1 MRNSLGIQYV
11 LQISQ
16 KPARRAVN
24 SADVMPSLAS
34 NAARNYN
41 NE

>member
-16 KPARRAVN
+16 KLARRTGN
-24 SADVMPSLAS
+24 SADGVHGLAL
-34 NAARNYN
+34 NIARNYN